1 MQTLLILGALAGIA
15 YAIIQ
20 TIKGEAMATREQ
32 FSDALDTVNAVLDTV
47 RTETANLVQQV
58 QELQDDL
65 ANQDIPDE
73 LMSKLQAVVD
83 KANEIDSLVPATPT
97 QPEQPNP
104 SNPTP

>member
-1 MQTLLILGALAGIA
+1 
-15 YAIIQ
+15 
-20 TIKGEAMATREQ
+20 MATREQ